1 MYIKDLMDKPFLWH
15 NIQKKL
21 SYSRLEFSIFNL
33 DKVFKEPSCVKT
45 INNIKIIHFQR
56 ENYIYN
62 YEKQDGRTTY
72 DNLIIILHNDNLIT
86 LYCGNSDKSNYSYFK
101 IGDILYIITKSS
113 VEVVDCIN
121 TINGMIVDCESIHKF

>member
-1 MYIKDLMDKPFLWH
+1 MYIKDLMDKEFLWH
-15 NIQKKL
+15 DIQKKL
-21 SYSRLEFSIFNL
+21 SYSRLEFSIFKL
-33 DKVFKEPSCVKT
+33 DEVFKEPAYIRN
-45 INNIKIIHFQR
+45 INNIKVIHFQR

-101 IGDILYIITKSS
+101 IGDILYMITRSS

-121 TINGMIVDCESIHKF
+121 TISGMIVGCESIHKF

>member
-15 NIQKKL
+15 NIQNKL
-21 SYSRLEFSIFNL
+21 SYSRLEFSIFKL
-33 DKVFKEPSCVKT
+33 DKVFKEPAYIRT
-45 INNIKIIHFQR
+45 MNNIKIIHFQR

-62 YEKQDGRTTY
+62 YEKHDGRNTY

-121 TINGMIVDCESIHKF
+121 TINGMIIDCESIHKF